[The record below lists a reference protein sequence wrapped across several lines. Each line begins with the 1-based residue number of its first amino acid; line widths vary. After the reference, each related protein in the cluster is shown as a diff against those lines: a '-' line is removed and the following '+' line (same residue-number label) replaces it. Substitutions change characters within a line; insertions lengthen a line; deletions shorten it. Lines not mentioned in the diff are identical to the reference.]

1 MKKTAICGVWHVH
14 AEDYTKLAMK
24 YSEVIGVWDADQDRR
39 KDFCARLGLPE
50 LDSFEDLI
58 ASDADQVI
66 VCSSSDTHA
75 SLMIEIAKAKKD
87 IFTEKVL
94 ALTNE
99 DCEAVASAV
108 RENGVRFAIS
118 LVHKYN
124 PGPITVK
131 SVVDSGEL
139 GKITYVRFRNCH
151 NGSIAGWLPRH
162 FYDLKECGG
171 GAMID
176 LGAHGFYL
184 ATQLLGM
191 PTSVKSVFTSACEN
205 PETIAKNPDNVEDNA
220 VTVMGFDSGAIA
232 INETSFVSGA
242 FPMMLEVDGE
252 KGYVR
257 FSEGKVIKKIGGAL
271 SEVEMLPATPS
282 PLARFLTDG
291 DLSECDMDDA
301 LDLSRVMVEAYK

>member
-14 AEDYTKLAMK
+14 AEDYTRLAMK
-24 YSEVIGVWDADQDRR
+24 HSEVIGVWDADEDR
-39 KDFCARLGLPE
+39 KNDFCAKLGLSAFG
-50 LDSFEDLI
+50 SFDELI
-58 ASDADQVI
+58 ASDAEQVI

-99 DCEAVASAV
+99 DCEAVAAAV

-139 GKITYVRFRNCH
+139 GKISYLRFRNCH

-257 FSEGKVIKKIGGAL
+257 FSEGRVIKKIGGTV

-282 PLARFLTDG
+282 PLVRFLTDG

-301 LDLSRVMVEAYK
+301 LDLTRVMVEAYK